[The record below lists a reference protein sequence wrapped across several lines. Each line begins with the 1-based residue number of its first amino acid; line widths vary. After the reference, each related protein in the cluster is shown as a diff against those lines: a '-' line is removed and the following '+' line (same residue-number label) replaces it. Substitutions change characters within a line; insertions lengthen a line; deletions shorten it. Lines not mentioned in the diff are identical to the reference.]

1 MESIR
6 ISKLLN
12 AFHPSRSSLRR
23 NFVWTFTG
31 NTIYS
36 ACQWALLSVL
46 AKLTSPEAVG
56 KYALAVAVTAPLM
69 YIANFNIGVM
79 LVTDTRRQ
87 FRFQEY
93 RTARLILIALS
104 FLATIVICWVSRFSA
119 EVMWLT
125 LIVGV
130 AQFSDCLSELYR
142 SVMFRSEQMSR
153 VAISLILRG
162 LFSVIAAAFVLYRT
176 NSLLWALT
184 AMALSRIAVLVA
196 FDMQMG
202 RDIPA
207 TANFSYSRRFRDW
220 IMSRFSIQRITETI
234 HFPAILRITRTALP
248 LTIVTVL
255 TSLVLNL
262 PRYFIEHFV
271 GHRELGIFAAMWSL
285 LTAGNMIA
293 IALGQAIF
301 PRLSKLYAD
310 HDLGGFR
317 RLLTYAIQS
326 GLVLGLLGVVGSI
339 IAGRQILTLAY
350 RAEYA
355 ERHWMFVAVM
365 ATGTLVYV
373 ITLLGNAATS
383 ARAFKHQALVMGAVT
398 TTTLIGS
405 AVLVPKFGVWGAIG
419 AVGMGCLTHIAGLTF
434 IVISL
439 LKRQDAI
446 SVISS
451 LSPEGA

>member
-248 LTIVTVL
+248 LTIVT
-255 TSLVLNL
+255 
-262 PRYFIEHFV
+262 
-271 GHRELGIFAAMWSL
+271 
-285 LTAGNMIA
+285 
-293 IALGQAIF
+293 
-301 PRLSKLYAD
+301 
-310 HDLGGFR
+310 
-317 RLLTYAIQS
+317 
-326 GLVLGLLGVVGSI
+326 
-339 IAGRQILTLAY
+339 
-350 RAEYA
+350 
-355 ERHWMFVAVM
+355 
-365 ATGTLVYV
+365 
-373 ITLLGNAATS
+373 
-383 ARAFKHQALVMGAVT
+383 
-398 TTTLIGS
+398 
-405 AVLVPKFGVWGAIG
+405 
-419 AVGMGCLTHIAGLTF
+419 
-434 IVISL
+434 
-439 LKRQDAI
+439 
-446 SVISS
+446 
-451 LSPEGA
+451 